1 MTHWHS
7 SIETVK
13 RLNKKP
19 SLKVKR
25 LEKQNAQH
33 NGKCIFV
40 NNKLFRV
47 NLRFTLSGK
56 GKPKWMEKNLVKK
69 FDEKSC
75 MNNQLEYI
83 LVLYTNIQ
91 VGY

>member
-13 RLNKKP
+13 WVNKKP
-19 SLKVKR
+19 SSKVKR

-40 NNKLFRV
+40 NNQMFRV
-47 NLRFTLSGK
+47 NLGFTFSAK
-56 GKPKWMEKNLVKK
+56 GKPKWMEKNLMKK
-69 FDEKSC
+69 LDEK
-75 MNNQLEYI
+75 
-83 LVLYTNIQ
+83 VL
-91 VGY
+91 